1 MQLYNPEFPFLEQF
15 ELSEL
20 TYFGKSEDKDG
31 NEFSI
36 FNGNV
41 LSKRQSRFFVSFK
54 DRGICVKVRS
64 LKKSDMEQVIKEVKE
79 TLLDDDAALLRE
91 RYNKMYSAKQP
102 ETNEEYELTSKRC
115 FFKFF
120 LLTTYDNYLWSSSE
134 DYDHFVKRIKVVDS
148 NETTESPKHFY

>member
-41 LSKRQSRFFVSFK
+41 LSKRKSKFFVSFK

-64 LKKSDMEQVIKEVKE
+64 LKKSDMDQVLKEVKE
-79 TLLDDDAALLRE
+79 ALLDDDAALLRE
-91 RYNKMYSAKQP
+91 RYNSINISDSA
-102 ETNEEYELTSKRC
+102 ETDEEFELPSKRC

-120 LLTTYDNYLWSSSE
+120 LLTNLHNKLWHSCE
-134 DYDHFVKRIKVVDS
+134 DYEHFAMKMNNNDS
-148 NETTESPKHFY
+148 DANTENF